1 MSDSPWRARLKAL
14 LHALWQWPL
23 ALLILFEEWG
33 WEPLQRLLAWV
44 GAWPGFRQLEAWV
57 RRLPPYGALALF
69 ALPSLALL
77 PIKLL
82 ALWAVGHGHGLLGL
96 LVIVGA
102 KLGGTAVVAR
112 LFTLTQPALMRLAW
126 FARLHGRW
134 VPWKEAL
141 LARVRASA
149 PWRLARRLR
158 IWLRLRLGRTT
169 GRTKGQNSD
178 RP

>member
-1 MSDSPWRARLKAL
+1 MSGSPWRARLKAL
-14 LHALWQWPL
+14 LHVLWQWPL

-69 ALPSLALL
+69 ALPTLALL

-82 ALWAVGHGHGLLGL
+82 ALWAVSRGHALLGL
-96 LVIVGA
+96 AVILAA

-112 LFTLTQPALMRLAW
+112 LFTLTRPALMRLAW

-149 PWRLARRLR
+149 PWRLARALRARLR
-158 IWLRLRLGRTT
+158 RGP
-169 GRTKGQNSD
+169 